1 MKASRQ
7 EQCLTIKL
15 NKKMKKNILI
25 SAALACVAFSSC
37 QQENIGGNGSE
48 LDGFRV
54 HTEDVT
60 KAVLDGVKVVFEDAD
75 VIDIYADGA
84 ETPAVYSYD
93 KANDLFVPTGTEAD
107 GEEYAAIFPST
118 ATNPSRSSI
127 YISNRQVATVNSFP
141 KNSMYMAGV
150 SNSKEIAL
158 KHLTGLWEIDLL
170 PQYDGQ
176 KLIRASLAV
185 NGDKMINGNF
195 EINWDDYSLTYVD
208 GGNRSILL
216 ADIAYVMTAGEPVKL
231 FFALPAG
238 KYEDGFTFIATM
250 TDGTTMEVVSPST
263 ITIERGQITK
273 VKNDVT
279 YRLFASGA
287 GTEVN
292 PYIITGANHWNNMVK
307 KVNTD
312 AANYASAYY
321 KVAAD
326 IDFKNAAVT
335 PINNFKGVLDGGNYT
350 LKNANIGNGT
360 ASHQAFFYL
369 LNGTVKNLKFDNIT
383 VTGGNASGA
392 SSSAAVITAGNSSA
406 AFTIEN
412 CHVSNSTITSGP
424 HSGDKGGSYAA
435 GLVGR
440 CSNENAIIK
449 NCSVSNSTISGEV
462 ANIGGVIGF
471 AKLCVL
477 ENVISTGNTI
487 TAKGQYAGGV
497 VGNIDVANVS
507 GVTASNNVVN
517 ASKYAGGLSGEM
529 KSGKACNIVSSGN
542 QITSGS
548 SDTGGV
554 VGHMIGGTIDSVL
567 SSGNTVESGTSYT
580 GGVVGVM
587 EAATLINASSQN
599 NTCIVGTVSC
609 GGVVGTCTGTT
620 AAIINVLSE
629 GNAVKSTSHQAVYYL
644 GGLIGGAGKSSTVA
658 TVSNCLVLSGTA
670 DYEYD
675 STKDST
681 KPIAGCVGIA
691 LGYNWNSNGVY
702 EYIVSNSIIH
712 QAYRTKYDLVWL
724 SDDATK
730 SFRRDA
736 IGVKQSVYTKES
748 QGGVQGNFTRYLE
761 APLTDGTALN
771 MLNTWV
777 NNNKTTYPTLK
788 SWAARTTGKAF
799 PEIVLEES
807 AASGVNSLNIVESNY

>member
-15 NKKMKKNILI
+15 NQKMKKNIFI

-37 QQENIGGNGSE
+37 QQENLGGNGAE

-54 HTEDVT
+54 HTEDMT
-60 KAVLDGVKVVFEDAD
+60 KAVLDGVKVVFEDKDA
-75 VIDIYADGA
+75 IDIYADNA
-84 ETPAVYSYD
+84 ETPAVYSYN
-93 KANDLFVPTGTEAD
+93 KANDLFVATGTEAE
-107 GEEYAAIFPST
+107 GEAYTAIFPSR
-118 ATNPSRSSI
+118 ATNPLRSSI

-141 KNSMYMAGV
+141 KSSMYMAGV

-176 KLIRASLAV
+176 KLVRASLAV

-238 KYEDGFTFIATM
+238 KYEDGFTFTATM
-250 TDGTTMEVVSPST
+250 ADGTTMEVNSPST
-263 ITIERGQITK
+263 INIVRGQITK

-287 GTEVN
+287 GTEMN
-292 PYIITGANHWNNMVK
+292 PYIITGANHWNNMVR

-326 IDFKNAAVT
+326 IDFKNSAVT
-335 PINNFKGVLDGGNYT
+335 PINYFTGVLDGGNKT
-350 LKNANIGNGT
+350 LKNAKIGNGT

-383 VTGGNASGA
+383 VTGGNASSA
-392 SSSAAVITAGNSSA
+392 ASSAAVITAGNSSA

-412 CHVSNSTITSGP
+412 CHVSNSTIVSGP
-424 HSGDKGGSYAA
+424 QEGENGGSYAA

-440 CSNENAIIK
+440 CNHADAIVR
-449 NCSVSNSTISGEV
+449 NCSVTNSTINSAW
-462 ANIGGVIGF
+462 AN
-471 AKLCVL
+471 
-477 ENVISTGNTI
+477 
-487 TAKGQYAGGV
+487 AGGV
-497 VGNIDVANVS
+497 VGYVGNGLLDGILSSNNT
-507 GVTASNNVVN
+507 VTAENSGLVGGVL
-517 ASKYAGGLSGEM
+517 AGMGGGTLI
-529 KSGKACNIVSSGN
+529 NIVSK
-542 QITSGS
+542 
-548 SDTGGV
+548 
-554 VGHMIGGTIDSVL
+554 
-567 SSGNTVESGTSYT
+567 
-580 GGVVGVM
+580 
-587 EAATLINASSQN
+587 N
-599 NTCIVGTVSC
+599 NTCSVKTVSC
-609 GGVVGTCTGTT
+609 GGVVGACTGTN
-620 AAIINVLSE
+620 ALIINVLSE
-629 GNAVKSTSHQAVYYL
+629 GNAVKSTSHQGFYYI

-675 STKDST
+675 SKDTT

-691 LGYNWNSNGVY
+691 LGYNWNSDGVY

-724 SDDATK
+724 SDDATT
-730 SFRRDA
+730 SFIRDA
-736 IGVKQSVYTKES
+736 IGVKQSAYTTERH
-748 QGGVQGNFTRYLE
+748 GGTQGNFTRYLDT
-761 APLTDGTALN
+761 PLTDGTALT

-777 NNNKTTYPTLK
+777 NNNKITYPTLK
-788 SWAARTTGKAF
+788 SWAARTTGKTF
-799 PEIVLEES
+799 PEIVLEET
-807 AASGVNSLNIVESNY
+807 ATSGVNSLNIVESKY